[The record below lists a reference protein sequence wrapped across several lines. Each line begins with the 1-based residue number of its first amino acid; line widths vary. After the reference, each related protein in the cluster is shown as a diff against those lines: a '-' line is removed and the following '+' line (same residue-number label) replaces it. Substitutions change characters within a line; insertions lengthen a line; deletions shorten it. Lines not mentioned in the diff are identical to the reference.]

1 MKISAI
7 ALVAA
12 LPSASAFVLQKTGSS
27 QATFLKGYLD
37 DLTSDLYAEDG
48 NPNPDEEDRD
58 ANKMAEKDK
67 DRYGVGSWDNYVE
80 FDEFD
85 GGDGQ
90 MGVAGDGN
98 KMLAKF
104 DMSSMAKSKTMSAK
118 NAWGTDSGYANKL
131 VDEGVDIQ
139 RAQQLENWHNQQ
151 EVLNKRKA
159 ERSLIDD
166 FDTNPDS
173 GEENWRELAKFGVE
187 RTQVRRY
194 IGYKSSA
201 LLIEIGR

>member
-37 DLTSDLYAEDG
+37 DLTSDLYAEDS

-58 ANKMAEKDK
+58 ANKMDEKDK

-131 VDEGVDIQ
+131 VSEGVDIQ

-159 ERSLIDD
+159 QRSMIDD
-166 FDTNPDS
+166 FDTNTDAD
-173 GEENWRELAKFGVE
+173 EENWRELAKFGVE
-187 RTQVRRY
+187 RTQVRR
-194 IGYKSSA
+194 
-201 LLIEIGR
+201 